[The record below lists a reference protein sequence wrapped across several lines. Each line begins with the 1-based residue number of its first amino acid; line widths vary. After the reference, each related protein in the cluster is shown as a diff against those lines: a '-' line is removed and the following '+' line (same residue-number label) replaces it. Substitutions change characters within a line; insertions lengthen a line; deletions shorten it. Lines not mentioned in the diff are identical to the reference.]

1 MVKTFFQIYR
11 RLIGSTIY
19 RTRSAIYY
27 TRSTYRNISDAL
39 ARLTSDH
46 KYFSIHIQQHQYIT
60 VNCRKKR
67 KGSAKISTSI
77 YTTSFSIHFSFL
89 LHLSISNLKI
99 QLSFHIQPLY
109 DKLFP
114 QQDYFPGDYTWWP
127 FRIYHLLLDCSE
139 LLCGALY
146 HLQQRGATSEI
157 NMYISSILPIYR
169 QYIGNDYEY
178 IF

>member
-1 MVKTFFQIYR
+1 MFHIKTSGENLFQIYR
-11 RLIGSTIY
+11 RLIGSSIY

-27 TRSTYRNISDAL
+27 TCLTYRNISDAL

-60 VNCRKKR
+60 MNCRKKR

-114 QQDYFPGDYTWWP
+114 QQDYFPGGNTWWP
-127 FRIYHLLLDCSE
+127 FRIYHLLLDCS
-139 LLCGALY
+139 ALRCQKIMRCFVPLVRCY
-146 HLQQRGATSEI
+146 IRDYYI
-157 NMYISSILPIYR
+157 NISAVYR
-169 QYIGNDYEY
+169 
-178 IF
+178 